1 MDVGHN
7 TLVDH
12 AAIERADLPV
22 RVYNGMGSV
31 GGNHLRQGRKER
43 IQHNTPSTQLHKPK
57 VFVLGLIP
65 KDVQQPVGP
74 PSSWSP
80 INPVAVI
87 QVGEPGR
94 KRVSD
99 GIHGCHMQIKIW
111 VARVASVA
119 SVGLIHWET
128 LPSSSGLR
136 SRWQHMVPRQ
146 EYHGGS
152 GFPRKSTTDEKGQGK
167 RQIKAGASSGHESQ
181 QPTKAHE
188 CLYSPAGVQRQK
200 RRQVRVLGTDL
211 SSQPIPWVSVF
222 PSKVGTSSGHGSQ
235 QPAKACS
242 CVPRQEYNNRK

>member
-1 MDVGHN
+1 MDVGHKA
-7 TLVDH
+7 LVGH

-22 RVYNGMGSV
+22 RVYNGTGSV

-43 IQHNTPSTQLHKPK
+43 IQRNTPSTQLHKPK

-65 KDVQQPVGP
+65 KDVQQPVSP
-74 PSSWSP
+74 PLSWSP

-111 VARVASVA
+111 VAQVAWVA
-119 SVGLIHWET
+119 WVGLIHWET

-136 SRWQHMVPRQ
+136 SRWQHMVPWQ

-167 RQIKAGASSGHESQ
+167 QQIKAGASSGHESQ
-181 QPTKAHE
+181 GRHE
-188 CLYSPAGVQRQK
+188 FRAQISAACQSLQ
-200 RRQVRVLGTDL
+200 
-211 SSQPIPWVSVF
+211 VSVF
-222 PSKVGTSSGHGSQ
+222 PGRSTTTEKKAGMSSWHRSQ
-235 QPAKACS
+235 WPPKAMGV
-242 CVPRQEYNNRK
+242 CVPQQEYMDRRDRIYLGA

>member
-7 TLVDH
+7 ALVGH

-31 GGNHLRQGRKER
+31 GGKHLRQGRKET

-74 PSSWSP
+74 PS
-80 INPVAVI
+80 
-87 QVGEPGR
+87 

-111 VARVASVA
+111 VAQVASVA
-119 SVGLIHWET
+119 WVGLIHWKT

-181 QPTKAHE
+181 QPTKAHG
-188 CLYSPAGVQRQK
+188 CLCSPAGVQRQK
-200 RRQVRVLGTDL
+200 RRQVRVPGTDL
-211 SSQPIPWVSVF
+211 SSQPTPWVSVF
-222 PSKVGTSSGHGSQ
+222 PSKADTSSGHRSQ

-242 CVPRQEYNNRK
+242 CVPQQEYNNRK

>member
-7 TLVDH
+7 TLVGH

-31 GGNHLRQGRKER
+31 GGNHVRQGRKER
-43 IQHNTPSTQLHKPK
+43 IQRNTPSTQLHKPK
-57 VFVLGLIP
+57 VFVLGRIP

-94 KRVSD
+94 KR
-99 GIHGCHMQIKIW
+99 IC

-119 SVGLIHWET
+119 WVGLIHWET
-128 LPSSSGLR
+128 LPSSSGLK

-152 GFPRKSTTDEKGQGK
+152 GFPRKSTTDEKGQRK
-167 RQIKAGASSGHESQ
+167 QQIKAGASSGHESQ
-181 QPTKAHE
+181 QPTKAHGGLCSPPGVQQQKRRQQPANPMGVCVPQQSRHE
-188 CLYSPAGVQRQK
+188 FWARISAACQSLQLCSPAGVQQPKIRQ
-200 RRQVRVLGTDL
+200 
-211 SSQPIPWVSVF
+211 
-222 PSKVGTSSGHGSQ
+222 
-235 QPAKACS
+235 A
-242 CVPRQEYNNRK
+242 

>member
-7 TLVDH
+7 TLVGH

-43 IQHNTPSTQLHKPK
+43 IQRNTPSTQLHKPK
-57 VFVLGLIP
+57 AFVLGLIP

-80 INPVAVI
+80 INPIAVI

-94 KRVSD
+94 KRV
-99 GIHGCHMQIKIW
+99 
-111 VARVASVA
+111 
-119 SVGLIHWET
+119 GLIRWET
-128 LPSSSGLR
+128 LLSSSGLK

-152 GFPRKSTTDEKGQGK
+152 G
-167 RQIKAGASSGHESQ
+167 SGHESQ
-181 QPTKAHE
+181 QPTKAHG
-188 CLYSPAGVQRQK
+188 CLCSPAGA
-200 RRQVRVLGTDL
+200 GA
-211 SSQPIPWVSVF
+211 
-222 PSKVGTSSGHGSQ
+222 SSGHGSQ
-235 QPAKACS
+235 QPANPMGV
-242 CVPRQEYNNRK
+242 CVPQQGRHEFRALISAACQSLQLCSPAGVQQPKIRQA